1 MRDNVVY
8 DQGMFLRYVVK
19 QSESEEC
26 GIIEMYDVT
35 CGQCF
40 REMRTTVNEGY
51 EGLKQRVGFNSKFM
65 ALAERNDVL
74 EYIYIY
80 RLNIY
85 DLEAVKNKKSCDNLL
100 VFTLEESWDSL
111 VMDESRILCHSF
123 KEMNMLNSGSFSY
136 SWNESKSVT
145 LSLPWRSVWRNKGFD
160 EEPLETVHHMK
171 AYRLSCLVFHVFSYI
186 I

>member
-1 MRDNVVY
+1 MVEKFIAVTTCHNDATTIHFFSMKTLNLQWQKTVEGDMRDNFVY

-19 QSESEEC
+19 QRESEEC

-35 CGQCF
+35 CDQCF
-40 REMRTTVNEGY
+40 RKMRATVNEGY

-65 ALAERNDVL
+65 ALAESNDVL

-123 KEMNMLNSGSFSY
+123 KEMNMLMHCKYN
-136 SWNESKSVT
+136 
-145 LSLPWRSVWRNKGFD
+145 
-160 EEPLETVHHMK
+160 
-171 AYRLSCLVFHVFSYI
+171 
-186 I
+186 